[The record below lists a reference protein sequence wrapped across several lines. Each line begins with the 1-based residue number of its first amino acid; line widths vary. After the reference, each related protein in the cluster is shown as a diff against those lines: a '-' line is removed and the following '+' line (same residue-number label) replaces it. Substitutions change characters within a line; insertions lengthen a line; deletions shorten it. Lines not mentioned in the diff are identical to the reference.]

1 MKKYL
6 LLLVSLLTST
16 IFFVN
21 GVSAKTHINLGR
33 VYIDYKVLENGIKT
47 FNSYD
52 GNIENMIQYKNNL
65 FEYMNV
71 QSDEDYIIFI
81 NVNYKIIEGYKW
93 KKNINFEKEPGLYF
107 GSYSNSIKNN
117 QLRINFNAYVKDKN
131 PIINYFYIPYE
142 TTSTGTAGQIYKKD
156 NVYFIQKENNFLSAY
171 FDNNSNNYLAIKE
184 NVINKLFHYYE
195 SSLDLKFTI
204 DKDLITKGFYDYGFD
219 EVVITDEELKLD
231 LKTYKENDIMFKSN
245 GQNTWENISP
255 EISITTKEKKY
266 TDDKKELLYHSVNIN
281 FSIFNTEKYIY
292 QYRTSFNNDQNWTTL
307 QENNY
312 IFKSLYNQT
321 LYVRILQADNGEL
334 ITSATF
340 TFTGITEDEEYSLP
354 ELTYNVNV
362 PKSCYMMI
370 GSNKEIVCKNLDV
383 KIKNYNNLGKYVWEY
398 STDNKATFIVSYSDD
413 FTLYYDSN
421 KTIYFRLRDVS
432 SGEYIKYETITI
444 AGITTDITSIG
455 PYVTFTGE
463 YQKGE
468 FYYIITAY
476 YYNFDDSLYN
486 FYYSFDR
493 TNWTNIPF
501 DSLEPYSKDSS
512 NKIYKNNFD
521 IHEDCTLYI
530 KIEDKNNNYINAFT
544 FTVNLTK
551 HIEDDTSINRVS
563 EFIDSISDTAQKL
576 SDLLQHFYDNLNKT
590 IQDFLVAVFV
600 IALLCS
606 VVILVRKK

>member
-65 FEYMNV
+65 LEYMNV

-117 QLRINFNAYVKDKN
+117 QLGINFNAYVKDKN

-204 DKDLITKGFYDYGFD
+204 DKDLITRGFYDYGFD

-266 TDDKKELLYHSVNIN
+266 SEDNKELLYHSVNIN
-281 FSIFNTEKYIY
+281 FSIFDTDKYIY

-307 QENNY
+307 QDNNY

-334 ITSATF
+334 ITSSTF
-340 TFTGITEDEEYSLP
+340 SFTKITEDEKYSLP
-354 ELTYNVNV
+354 ELTYNINV

-370 GSNKEIVCKNLDV
+370 GANKEIVCKNLDV
-383 KIKNYNNLGKYVWEY
+383 KIKNYNNLGKYIWEY
-398 STDNKATFIVSYSDD
+398 SEDNKATFTTAYSDD
-413 FTLYYDSN
+413 FTLYYDTN

-432 SGEYIKYETITI
+432 TGEEIKYETITV

-455 PYVTFTGE
+455 PYIDFSGKFME
-463 YQKGE
+463 KE
-468 FYYIITAY
+468 FYYELTTYFYNYDSELYNYYYSTDRNNWIEITTDDVELYSVRSTNKTYKFIKNFYEDTTIYVKVEDKSNNYITAATFKITSFSQANSPKGIIKTM
-476 YYNFDDSLYN
+476 YNIFKGNESIFNKFNEVYDSL
-486 FYYSFDR
+486 R
-493 TNWTNIPF
+493 
-501 DSLEPYSKDSS
+501 S
-512 NKIYKNNFD
+512 NKIG
-521 IHEDCTLYI
+521 TYI
-530 KIEDKNNNYINAFT
+530 FLVFI
-544 FTVNLTK
+544 
-551 HIEDDTSINRVS
+551 TSI
-563 EFIDSISDTAQKL
+563 II
-576 SDLLQHFYDNLNKT
+576 LLIKR
-590 IQDFLVAVFV
+590 
-600 IALLCS
+600 IA
-606 VVILVRKK
+606 K